1 MMVMQSHPQRLKA
14 GKLMRLEGPNR
25 IHLWVTRVAL
35 RWRGFRG
42 PRATLRCSLDGRR
55 AVF

>member
-1 MMVMQSHPQRLKA
+1 MQSHPQRLKA

-25 IHLWVTRVAL
+25 IHPWIARVAS
-35 RWRGFRG
+35 RWGSFGG
-42 PRATLRCSLDGRR
+42 PRATLRCSLEGGR